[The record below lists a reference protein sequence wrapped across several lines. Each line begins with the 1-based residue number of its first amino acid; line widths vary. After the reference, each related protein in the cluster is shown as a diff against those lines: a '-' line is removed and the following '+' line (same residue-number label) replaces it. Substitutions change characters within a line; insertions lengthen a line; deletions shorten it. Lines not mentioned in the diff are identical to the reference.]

1 MWALALGSECLRKTV
16 HLWEV
21 WASCVNA
28 HCGGHTFCSIYVC
41 FVLSTPKNKQQGP
54 VLKIEKVEEISLPF
68 EAILHYWRY
77 DDLRQ
82 TYYYEQVLII

>member
-1 MWALALGSECLRKTV
+1 MIFQKALCVDTNPGQWMLKENNAY
-16 HLWEV
+16 LWEV
-21 WASCVNA
+21 WAWSVNA

-68 EAILHYWRY
+68 EAIL
-77 DDLRQ
+77 
-82 TYYYEQVLII
+82 YY